1 MIRAVLFDL
10 DGVIRH
16 FDPRH
21 VTAIERRHGIDP
33 GAISDVAFA
42 PPLIE
47 RVTTGRMSRR
57 EWIAQIGAE
66 LGNEDAAAEWGRHP
80 SEIDQAIVEL
90 GLVPDEF
97 FLDVRMLGMALRDH
111 GVRVA

>member
-80 SEIDQAIVEL
+80 SEIDHVIVEL
-90 GLVPDEF
+90 GLVRTNF
-97 FLDVRMLGMALRDH
+97 SSMCGCYGRRCAIT
-111 GVRVA
+111 A